1 MWFSPML
8 DQYKY
13 LPSCQILIP
22 RTSHRRPPSTS
33 PGRSLK
39 LLFNHPG
46 DVPIWRPWDVLIY
59 VQGMSLGGWFRT
71 SPGRS
76 QDVRYRT
83 FKARLRDDVGS
94 WTGCPKISFYF
105 SFGTYSIEQIY
116 LKAIQHSR
124 SIENPVELLRW
135 SIFVEIS

>member
-22 RTSHRRPPSTS
+22 RTSRGRPPSTS

-59 VQGMSLGGWFRT
+59 LQGMSLGGWFRT

-94 WTGCPKISFYF
+94 CTGCPKISFYL
-105 SFGTYSIEQIY
+105 STNLSKSHST
-116 LKAIQHSR
+116 LKVYWEPSR
-124 SIENPVELLRW
+124 TSKMEHFRRNQL
-135 SIFVEIS
+135 STFT